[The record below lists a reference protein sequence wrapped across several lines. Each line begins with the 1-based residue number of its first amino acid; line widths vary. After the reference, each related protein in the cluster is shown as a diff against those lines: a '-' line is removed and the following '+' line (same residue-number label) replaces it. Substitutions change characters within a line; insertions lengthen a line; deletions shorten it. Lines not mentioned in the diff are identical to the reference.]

1 MEDAPAMNWTRE
13 AYRVYR
19 VAVSTDLQ
27 TRAAAQP
34 VKRASAPWKPWRSNI
49 GLKIA
54 MAVSGILLVLFLI
67 VHMAGNLHVF
77 EGREEMN
84 AYAAGLRSFGEPLLP
99 HESLLWV
106 LRIGL
111 IVAVAVH
118 IWSAVVLTRRA
129 LAARPV
135 RYASKKPAK
144 GESRHAVATMRWGA
158 VVVFLFVIWHLL
170 DLTWRTVNPVKHLP
184 DAYGAVVAT
193 VSPERWPVTVF
204 YLLALVALGFHLRHG
219 VWSAV
224 QTIGGPNTKW
234 RGRTQAISLAVAV
247 VVVAGFAIVPLAVTF
262 GLVS

>member
-1 MEDAPAMNWTRE
+1 M
-13 AYRVYR
+13 
-19 VAVSTDLQ
+19 
-27 TRAAAQP
+27 AA
-34 VKRASAPWKPWRSNI
+34 
-49 GLKIA
+49 
-54 MAVSGILLVLFLI
+54 SGILLVLFLI

-84 AYAAGLRSFGEPLLP
+84 AYAHGLRTFGEPLLP

-111 IVAVAVH
+111 IAAAAVH

-158 VVVFLFVIWHLL
+158 VVVFLFIIWHLL
-170 DLTWRTVNPVKHLP
+170 DLTWRTVNPVKDVP

-193 VSPERWPVTVF
+193 FSPERWPVTVF
-204 YLLALVALGFHLRHG
+204 YLLALFALFFHLRHG
-219 VWSAV
+219 IWSAV
-224 QTIGGPNTKW
+224 QTIAGPDTKW
-234 RGRTQAISLAVAV
+234 RKRTQAIGLAVALIV
-247 VVVAGFAIVPLAVTF
+247 VLGFAIVPISVTF

>member
-1 MEDAPAMNWTRE
+1 
-13 AYRVYR
+13 
-19 VAVSTDLQ
+19 
-27 TRAAAQP
+27 
-34 VKRASAPWKPWRSNI
+34 
-49 GLKIA
+49 
-54 MAVSGILLVLFLI
+54 MAVSGVLLVLFLI

-84 AYAAGLRSFGEPLLP
+84 AYAHGLRTFGEPLLP

-111 IVAVAVH
+111 IAAAAVH

-158 VVVFLFVIWHLL
+158 VVVFLFIIWHLL
-170 DLTWRTVNPVKHLP
+170 DLTWRTVNPVKDVP

-193 VSPERWPVTVF
+193 FSPERWPVTVF
-204 YLLALVALGFHLRHG
+204 YLLALFALFFHLRHG
-219 VWSAV
+219 IWSAV
-224 QTIGGPNTKW
+224 QTIAGPDTKW
-234 RGRTQAISLAVAV
+234 RKRTQAIGLAVALIV
-247 VVVAGFAIVPLAVTF
+247 VLGFAIVPISVTF